1 MYVKYLS
8 IKFSHFSLN
17 LPGNFEY
24 ILESDYTTEANQ
36 MQNLPL
42 KAVKQ
47 GSCSVNLSKILEEDL
62 RSCPFFSIYAR
73 KLVTWL
79 NHSWQRL
86 HNPHIFWRALLISPT
101 PLFFEFCPTPL
112 SLLFLLPCFFGW
124 MCDHATTMDLN
135 WSSFGTLL
143 RAAPCCVF
151 FETDDMVF
159 ASILI

>member
-47 GSCSVNLSKILEEDL
+47 GSCSVNLSKIIEEDL

-73 KLVTWL
+73 KLVT
-79 NHSWQRL
+79 
-86 HNPHIFWRALLISPT
+86 
-101 PLFFEFCPTPL
+101 
-112 SLLFLLPCFFGW
+112 
-124 MCDHATTMDLN
+124 
-135 WSSFGTLL
+135 
-143 RAAPCCVF
+143 
-151 FETDDMVF
+151 
-159 ASILI
+159 